1 MQLESKYISIPN
13 VVMSC
18 ESISNDAKLLYGL
31 IRYWDFMATLSVSME
46 EIKSHLNVSE
56 NTVRK
61 CIRELKKANF
71 IQVKIKNNNE
81 RYLIPLVSDGVML
94 VSKEEA
100 VLRNRKALLQDLERK
115 ENNEAFKK
123 FFDEI
128 V

>member
-1 MQLESKYISIPN
+1 MQLESKFISIPN

-18 ESISNDAKLLYGL
+18 EAISNDAKLLYGL

-94 VSKEEA
+94 VSKDEA
-100 VLRNRKALLQDLERK
+100 ILRNRKALLQDLERK
-115 ENNEAFKK
+115 ENNAVFKK
-123 FFDEI
+123 FFDDI

>member
-1 MQLESKYISIPN
+1 MQLESKFISIPN

-18 ESISNDAKLLYGL
+18 EAISNDAKLLYGL

-71 IQVKIKNNNE
+71 IQVKIKNHNE

-94 VSKEEA
+94 VSKDEA
-100 VLRNRKALLQDLERK
+100 ILRNRKALLQDLERK

-123 FFDEI
+123 FFDDI